1 MAIAAEPTVQNGR
14 SRGTKRPLDA
24 RTVLRVVAITLVVLG
39 QSGYLLIWLGIRAW
53 GEITLTFGN
62 WGPSWLLWFERWVE
76 PVVILGVIVVVGVVL
91 WRETT
96 RGEDVRERV
105 SAPPGR

>member
-96 RGEDVRERV
+96 RGEDVREV

>member
-1 MAIAAEPTVQNGR
+1 MVIAVEPTAQNARG
-14 SRGTKRPLDA
+14 RGTRRPLDA
-24 RTVLRVVAITLVVLG
+24 RMALRVAALTLVVLG

-76 PVVILGVIVVVGVVL
+76 PVVILGVVVVVGVVL
-91 WRETT
+91 WREITH
-96 RGEDVRERV
+96 GDDVRERA
-105 SAPPGR
+105 SAPRDR